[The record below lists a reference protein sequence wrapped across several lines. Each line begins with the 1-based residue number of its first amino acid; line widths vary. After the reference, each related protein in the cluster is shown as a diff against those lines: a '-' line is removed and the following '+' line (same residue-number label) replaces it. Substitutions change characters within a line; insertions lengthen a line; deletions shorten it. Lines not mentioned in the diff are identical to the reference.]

1 MAPRGCPGRGGA
13 WLGPPL
19 TPARKKQRPKAL
31 AWSARS
37 GRKAA
42 GGGEINNARK
52 RKTDVSR
59 ARARPPPAWCCA
71 PARALRRRRRQRRCS
86 DSSSPSSEAIVY
98 WALNNLFIHPRGR
111 GLPAPEGTCSLPA
124 VLFPFR
130 PPYKFLRG
138 GEKGVRTDLRRPLLL
153 SSILADFL
161 PSPAPFR
168 RRRKCPGGP
177 GWRCRPPLL
186 GPSAVFSLL
195 WSWAWTP
202 LLLLLLLSH
211 ISRVRLCVT
220 P

>member
-1 MAPRGCPGRGGA
+1 
-13 WLGPPL
+13 
-19 TPARKKQRPKAL
+19 
-31 AWSARS
+31 
-37 GRKAA
+37 
-42 GGGEINNARK
+42 
-52 RKTDVSR
+52 VSR

-71 PARALRRRRRQRRCS
+71 PARALRRQRRCS

-124 VLFPFR
+124 VLFPSR

-153 SSILADFL
+153 CSILADSL

-168 RRRKCPGGP
+168 RRRKCPRSP
-177 GWRCRPPLL
+177 GWRCRPPLP

-195 WSWAWTP
+195 WSQAWTP
-202 LLLLLLLSH
+202 LRPLHIGRSCRRPLGRVSPPSTTAFLKLLFEARLST
-211 ISRVRLCVT
+211 SRWRSSPLYL
-220 P
+220 